1 MIQFERSILEVPN
14 REKTVKQQDI
24 NFMQELKFANIFTG
38 SEWIHDQSIGIENG
52 RIKSIA
58 SVDDISVK
66 SGFLCAGFID
76 LQLYGGGGKLFSN
89 QTTVDCIASTFEEHI
104 KTGTVAFQIT
114 LNCSPKNTMS
124 RAIEA
129 CKNYL
134 GKGLVGLHLEG
145 PFFNPVRRGAHQEE
159 FVQKP
164 DMAFVESLIAETKG
178 LPTYLTIAP
187 EMFESDVLDR
197 LINSPM
203 MLSIGHSDA
212 SFEQANAAIGQG
224 ISRITHLFNAMS
236 QWQSRALGIVG
247 TSFSSQA
254 WTSIIVDGLH
264 CDFESVKLAKKL
276 KGDRLYLITDAVT
289 HDVSGPYFFSQR
301 NGRFTND
308 AGTLSGSSLTMQQA
322 VQNCVEKVNIPL
334 EEALRMATVYPAKV
348 ANLEQ
353 DLGSIEVGKRACF
366 IHFTDDL
373 EIEQV
378 WYDGEPSLN

>member
-1 MIQFERSILEVPN
+1 
-14 REKTVKQQDI
+14 
-24 NFMQELKFANIFTG
+24 MQEIRFDKIFTG
-38 SEWIHDQSIGIENG
+38 SEWIRDKSIVIEDG
-52 RIKSIA
+52 RIAKIA
-58 SVDDISVK
+58 PGDGRGAK
-66 SGFLCAGFID
+66 NGFLCAGFID

-89 QTTVDCIASTFEEHI
+89 QATTECITSTFEEHI

-124 RAIEA
+124 QAIQA
-129 CKNYL
+129 CKSYQ

-164 DMAFVESLIAETKG
+164 DMAFIESLITETDD

-187 EMFESDVLDR
+187 EMFESAVLDR
-197 LINSPM
+197 LIESSIM
-203 MLSIGHSDA
+203 VSIGHSEA
-212 SFEQANAAIGQG
+212 SFDQAMGAIEKG

-247 TSFSSQA
+247 ASFSSNA

-276 KGDRLYLITDAVT
+276 KGDRLFLITDAVT
-289 HDVSGPYFFSQR
+289 NDVSGPYFFSQT

-322 VQNCVEKVNIPL
+322 LQNCVEKANIPL
-334 EEALRMATVYPAKV
+334 EEAIRMATIYPAQV
-348 ANLEQ
+348 ANLDE
-353 DLGSIEVGKRACF
+353 DLGSIELGKRACF
-366 IHFTDDL
+366 IHFSDDL
-373 EIEQV
+373 TIQQV
-378 WYDGEPSLN
+378 WYDGEPCIN

>member
-1 MIQFERSILEVPN
+1 
-14 REKTVKQQDI
+14 
-24 NFMQELKFANIFTG
+24 MQEIRFDKIFTG
-38 SEWIHDQSIGIENG
+38 SEWIRD
-52 RIKSIA
+52 KSIA
-58 SVDDISVK
+58 IEDGRVK
-66 SGFLCAGFID
+66 SIFSADGISTKNGFLCAGFID

-89 QTTVDCIASTFEEHI
+89 QATTECIRSTFEEHI

-124 RAIEA
+124 QAIQA
-129 CKNYL
+129 CKNYQ

-145 PFFNPVRRGAHQEE
+145 PFFNPVRRGAHQEA

-164 DMAFVESLIAETKG
+164 DLAFIESLIAETDG

-187 EMFESDVLDR
+187 EMFESSVLNR
-197 LINSPM
+197 LIESPIM
-203 MLSIGHSDA
+203 VSIGHSEA
-212 SFEQANAAIGQG
+212 SFDQAIGAIDKG

-247 TSFSSQA
+247 ASFSSNA

-276 KGDRLYLITDAVT
+276 KGDRLFLITDAVT
-289 HDVSGPYFFSQR
+289 NDVSGPYFFSQT

-308 AGTLSGSSLTMQQA
+308 AGTLSGSSLTMQEA
-322 VQNCVEKVNIPL
+322 VQNCVEKANISL
-334 EEALRMATVYPAKV
+334 EEAIRMATIYPAQV
-348 ANLEQ
+348 ANLDQ

-366 IHFTDDL
+366 IHFSDDL
-373 EIEQV
+373 AIQQV
-378 WYDGEPSLN
+378 WYDGEPCIN